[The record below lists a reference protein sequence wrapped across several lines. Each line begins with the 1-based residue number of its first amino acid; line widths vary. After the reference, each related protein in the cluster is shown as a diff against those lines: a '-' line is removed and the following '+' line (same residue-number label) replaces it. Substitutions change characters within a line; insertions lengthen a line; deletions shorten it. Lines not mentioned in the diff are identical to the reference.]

1 MHVNIR
7 HFAAISAVARERSV
21 QRAAECVHLAQPT
34 ISQAILKIEQ
44 TLAVQLFHRTGSGM
58 LPTNACLEFAE
69 RIDRGMAFLARA
81 DAAIAGRRLP
91 DQSASHDAPISNRA
105 TYSQLQALMAVVKF
119 SSYTAA
125 AASIGVKIPTL
136 HKAVKELEETA
147 QVELL
152 KRRGRSVE
160 PTELARTISQHAGVA
175 LAEFSYAHEE
185 LSELSGDRI
194 NQLAIGSLPLGRSFL
209 IPRAIDVMLAREPSV
224 RISLDNASYVEQLA
238 ALRNGDLDMI
248 FGALR
253 YPCPS
258 NDVLQEAL
266 FTDSLSIL
274 ARTGHP
280 ALCRAE
286 LDLEFLAGFPWI
298 VPPKSIPT
306 RVHFENF
313 FLGKIG
319 RVPSS
324 IIECSSPVAVRE
336 MLLGADRLSFMSKR
350 QLSREI
356 AEGRLMAVVEDIAG
370 TEREI
375 GLTTRKDWKPTRVR
389 AAFIDILREVA
400 RENYQVINQV
410 VPVDTA

>member
-7 HFAAISAVARERSV
+7 HFAAISAVARERSI
-21 QRAAECVHLAQPT
+21 QRAAARVHLAQPT
-34 ISQAILKIEQ
+34 ISQAILKIEE
-44 TLAVQLFHRTGSGM
+44 TLTVRLFHRTGSGM
-58 LPTNACLEFAE
+58 LPTDACLEFAE

-81 DAAIAGRRLP
+81 DAAIAGRRRPTHLLR
-91 DQSASHDAPISNRA
+91 HDAPISNRA
-105 TYSQLQALMAVVKF
+105 TFSQLQALMAVVKF
-119 SSYTAA
+119 GSYTAA

-136 HKAVKELEETA
+136 HKAVKEIEGSA
-147 QVELL
+147 QVELF

-160 PTELARTISQHAGVA
+160 PTELASTISQHAGLA

-185 LSELSGDRI
+185 LSELSGRRV

-209 IPRAIDVMLAREPSV
+209 IPRAIGAMLAREPGV
-224 RISLDNASYVEQLA
+224 RISLNDASYLEQLV

-253 YPCPS
+253 YPCPA
-258 NDVLQEAL
+258 NDVLQEA
-266 FTDSLSIL
+266 FFIDSLSII
-274 ARTGHP
+274 ARAGHP
-280 ALCRAE
+280 ALCGAGM
-286 LDLEFLAGFPWI
+286 DLEFLADLPWI
-298 VPPKSIPT
+298 VPPKTIPT

-319 RVPSS
+319 RVPRS

-336 MLLGADRLSFMSKR
+336 MLLGADRLCMMSKR

-356 AEGRLMAVVEDIAG
+356 ADGRLMVLVEDIPG

-389 AAFIDILREVA
+389 AAFIEILREVT
-400 RENYQVINQV
+400 RENY
-410 VPVDTA
+410 